1 VTVTRGRR
9 LPGLLASRRQP
20 KKQESDELVREV
32 IFSHVVLSS
41 PSLSAQFGVEGNE
54 LMANFMRKFPP
65 CTSARRIRPGAAQE
79 QGPTRSNGDR
89 SMRRLTNLADV
100 TALIKTFLRDEYLFT
115 CVSSLRLH
123 YPNIRIIV
131 ADDGYCSD
139 EKEARLKDAGVSKY
153 IALPWN
159 RGVSRGR
166 NRLIDACE
174 TPYFLVGDDDF
185 YYSEETRLGD
195 MLRMMEIADLAG
207 GALQYLDTLQHY
219 EATLEW
225 VPESKGLIHHEISR
239 DYQAYDGIQY
249 GEADLTFNFFV
260 AKTDLAREI
269 RWEDSIQVIFEHEDF
284 FMAGHQRGMRVV
296 YCPNSVVTHRKIE
309 LPTTAE
315 YENIR
320 WNRQDKDKFLKK
332 WDLNFVQDVQGR
344 RLTCNNPVVI

>member
-1 VTVTRGRR
+1 
-9 LPGLLASRRQP
+9 
-20 KKQESDELVREV
+20 
-32 IFSHVVLSS
+32 
-41 PSLSAQFGVEGNE
+41 
-54 LMANFMRKFPP
+54 MANFMRKFPP
-65 CTSARRIRPGAAQE
+65 CTSARRIRPGAAPE
-79 QGPTRSNGDR
+79 QGPARSNGDR

-185 YYSEETRLGD
+185 YYTEETRLGD

-207 GALQYLDTLQHY
+207 GALKYFDTLQHY

-225 VPESKGLIHHEISR
+225 VPESKGLIHREISR

-320 WNRQDKDKFLKK
+320 WNRQDKNKFLKK